1 MNTPSMLASKY
12 QKYLKLSDGE
22 VNHKKIKRKQDEGKD
37 KNWKQKK
44 KRKQIRVLIKEDFIN
59 KEQSFKWTEKKP
71 ITPQLHAQ
79 TVANQDQTRKIN
91 YYQKIED

>member
-59 KEQSFKWTEKKP
+59 KEQSFKWIKKNP
-71 ITPQLHAQ
+71 LTPDYMQQ
-79 TVANQDQTRKIN
+79 QFKTKR
-91 YYQKIED
+91 